1 MSSIT
6 LVIAILSISTCILL
20 SIVAYNRATRWIA
33 AVIIP
38 ALCVAAYL
46 GWNSAEDLK
55 GYATTKI
62 YEDDALFLGS
72 VAAPPKF
79 IYVWVQPLNT
89 DETILM
95 SVPFSE
101 SFAVRMAQ
109 ANKDL
114 CEGKPQGV
122 KGQGKKSNREDAKEA
137 DEFLDG
143 NGPVTLE
150 VYDFNLR
157 IRPTK

>member
-6 LVIAILSISTCILL
+6 LIIAILSISTCILL
-20 SIVAYNRATRWIA
+20 AIVAFNRATRWIA

-38 ALCVAAYL
+38 ALCMAAYL

-72 VAAPPKF
+72 FAAPPKYV
-79 IYVWVQPLNT
+79 YVWVQPLNT

-95 SVPFSE
+95 SVPFTE
-101 SFAVRMAQ
+101 SFAVQMAK
-109 ANKDL
+109 ANKNL
-114 CEGKPQGV
+114 CEGKPQGI
-122 KGQGKKSNREDAKEA
+122 KGRGTKSNKDDAKEA
-137 DEFLDG
+137 DDFLDG

-150 VYDFNLR
+150 VYDFNIR
-157 IRPTK
+157 IRSGK